1 MSFNAEL
8 FNIRLNQSG
17 IKKKV
22 LAKKLG
28 ITPQGLKLKSDGVN
42 EFKVSE
48 ISVLCDEL
56 RLSSDDRDLIFFC
69 QSVELNSTNNNL

>member
-1 MSFNAEL
+1 METERRRINVSFNVEL
-8 FNIRLNQSG
+8 FNTRLNQSG
-17 IKKKV
+17 IKKKA

-56 RLSSDDRDLIFFC
+56 RLSSDDRDLIFFAKM
-69 QSVELNSTNNNL
+69 

>member
-1 MSFNAEL
+1 METERRRINVSFNAEL
-8 FNIRLNQSG
+8 FKTRLNQSG

-56 RLSSDDRDLIFFC
+56 RLSNNDRDLIFFAKM
-69 QSVELNSTNNNL
+69 